1 MKQLINIL
9 FGSAILFSF
18 AQCGNGKELSYKLQ
32 ETPIFKTTEAIYQS
46 WIAGVAGGGSGINV
60 MFKSSNTDE
69 NIVLDSLYFRNKKAK
84 LERKGDLYIGRFMT
98 EANKKPEL
106 IMHSDSD
113 QEYGNKPPVKTKF
126 PFELKDDEAVIK
138 YLEKGK
144 SKFIKIRLTEKPAE
158 LYP

>member
-32 ETPIFKTTEAIYQS
+32 ETPVFKTTEAIYQS
-46 WIAGVAGGGSGINV
+46 WVAGVRGGGSGINV
-60 MFKSSNTDE
+60 MFKSPNTDE

-84 LERKGDLYIGRFMT
+84 IERKGDLYIARFKT
-98 EANKKPEL
+98 KTNQQPNL
-106 IMHSDSD
+106 IMHSDSK
-113 QEYGNKPPVKTKF
+113 QEYGNKAPIKVDF
-126 PFELKDDEAVIK
+126 PFKLENNEAVIQ
-138 YLEKGK
+138 YMEKEK
-144 SKFIKIRLTEKPAE
+144 IKFVKIRLAHKPAE